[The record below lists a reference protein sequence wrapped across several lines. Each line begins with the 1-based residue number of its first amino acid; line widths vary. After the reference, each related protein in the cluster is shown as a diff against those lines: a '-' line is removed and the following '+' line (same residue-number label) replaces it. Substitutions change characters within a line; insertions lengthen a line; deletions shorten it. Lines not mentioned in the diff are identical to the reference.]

1 MPEKVAEAEIVT
13 TYRYLDEYFNCYG
26 KEATDQM
33 MVNVVSVGGGLN
45 GLFLGC
51 VILSNDTGVKK
62 SSLLYLK
69 LTQ

>member
-1 MPEKVAEAEIVT
+1 
-13 TYRYLDEYFNCYG
+13 
-26 KEATDQM
+26 M

-69 LTQ
+69 LIQ